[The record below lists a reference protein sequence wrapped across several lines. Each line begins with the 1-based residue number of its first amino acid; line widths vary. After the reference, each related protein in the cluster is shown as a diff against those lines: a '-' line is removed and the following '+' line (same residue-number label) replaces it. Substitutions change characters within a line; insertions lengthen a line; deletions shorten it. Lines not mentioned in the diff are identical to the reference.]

1 MQKALYFPA
10 TSEPLPTES
19 RGEVLVELLRRS
31 GGYAKLTEL
40 VAATGWPRE
49 IVMGYARAYAPIK
62 AIQMMYVLMEDDGH
76 ICATCLTKHGAPA

>member
-19 RGEVLVELLRRS
+19 RGEVLVAHLRRY
-31 GGYAKLTEL
+31 GGYATVSEL
-40 VAATGWPRE
+40 VMATGWPRRT
-49 IVMGYARAYAPIK
+49 VMVHGRAYATIK

-76 ICATCLTKHGAPA
+76 ICATCLKKHGAER

>member
-10 TSEPLPTES
+10 TSEPLPRES
-19 RGEVLVELLRRS
+19 RAERLVAVLRRS

-49 IVMGYARAYAPIK
+49 IVMGHARAYAPIK
-62 AIQMMYVLMEDDGH
+62 AIQMMYVLMEDDDH
-76 ICATCLTKHGAPA
+76 ICATCLKKHGAER